1 MKTFDLTSQE
11 EREKG
16 ILQIEHNLLCNLQLY
31 SFVFLDSSNAQTVV
45 IIMGGDGSL
54 GQLVKQLSEHKEIYS
69 RLEQIHFCLLPY
81 GTGNDTAQVLGWGCK
96 SNII

>member
-1 MKTFDLTSQE
+1 
-11 EREKG
+11 
-16 ILQIEHNLLCNLQLY
+16 
-31 SFVFLDSSNAQTVV
+31 
-45 IIMGGDGSL
+45 MGGDGSL

-96 SNII
+96 STIVLSF